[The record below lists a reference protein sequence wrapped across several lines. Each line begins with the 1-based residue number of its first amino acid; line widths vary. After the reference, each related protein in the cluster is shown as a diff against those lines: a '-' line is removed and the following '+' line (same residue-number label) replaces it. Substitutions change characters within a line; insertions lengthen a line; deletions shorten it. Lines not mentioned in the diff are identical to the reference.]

1 MKSNITIIAIV
12 ALVILGLG
20 LLVANYRGKM
30 QRAEHNLDVARDS
43 IHNVTLKNGEL
54 LQIRDSYILKE
65 KELTEYLDITKQEAK
80 DLKKKLGSSLEEI
93 AKLKGHVRI
102 DTVKT
107 VVTKDSIVFRPD
119 TSVYVKFM
127 YGDKWLSFRG
137 DLEATPDTA
146 GVTLYDVDVPIDITT
161 GWDKE
166 GKFFITS
173 PNPYVRFGDINAAQ
187 LNTKKSTQS
196 RWKLGFQGGM
206 YVIYNVPKHKFD
218 AGPGVGF
225 GISYNF

>member
-1 MKSNITIIAIV
+1 MNKFTSTVLFILLIV
-12 ALVILGLG
+12 GLG
-20 LLVANYRGKM
+20 LLVVNYRGKM

-65 KELTEYLDITKQEAK
+65 KELSEYLDISKKEAK
-80 DLKKKLGSSLEEI
+80 DLKNKLGSSLKEI
-93 AKLKGHVRI
+93 AKLKGHVKI
-102 DTVKT
+102 DTVTT

-127 YGDKWLSFRG
+127 YGDEWLSFRG

-146 GVTLYDVDVPIDITT
+146 GVTLYDVDIPLDVTT

-173 PNPYVRFGDINAAQ
+173 PNPYVRFGEINSAQ

-196 RWKLGFQGGM
+196 RWHLGFQGGM

-218 AGPGVGF
+218 AGPGIGF
-225 GISYNF
+225 GVSYDF